1 MGYSLDGQ
9 NNLTLTETTLNLTE
23 LVNGSHTLTSTKQTR
38 QATLQHQKQSG
49 FTITKDDETPTTL
62 TTTVTSIAS
71 VAAAIVATITLHF
84 TKTKKTAQ
92 KNENLLGS

>member
-9 NNLTLTETTLNLTE
+9 DNVTLTETTLNLTE

-38 QATLQHQKQSG
+38 QATLKHQKQSG

-62 TTTVTSIAS
+62 TTTVTAIAS
-71 VAAAIVATITLHF
+71 VAAAGATITLHF

-92 KNENLLGS
+92 KNENILGS